1 MGKYF
6 EFCVYLLICVYVC
19 IYVRFFSMLCNVMS
33 INICLCVKLYY
44 EKNKVY
50 LYVDPPPFFFCFYY
64 LECVFIN
71 IAALRRG
78 AKRRDILT
86 ILKHPLFVSTPWT
99 WVCRHTSGLV
109 VVVICRMRPCLFRN
123 IINHI
128 ACICTRRQCGDER
141 LIPH

>member
-19 IYVRFFSMLCNVMS
+19 IYVPFFSMLCSV
-33 INICLCVKLYY
+33 NICLCVKLYY

-50 LYVDPPPFFFCFYY
+50 LYVDPLFSLFFCCFYY

-86 ILKHPLFVSTPWT
+86 ILKHSLFVSTPWT
-99 WVCRHTSGLV
+99 WVCNHTCGLV
-109 VVVICRMRPCLFRN
+109 VVMICRMRLCLFRN
-123 IINHI
+123 MINHI
-128 ACICTRRQCGDER
+128 ACIRTRRQCGDQR